1 MKALIG
7 LVISIV
13 LLVGCQSQEEKEKI
27 ASNKRNAVLI
37 ESCINRLKIYLKDP
51 DSMKI
56 TVTPSVLTVNGKEQ
70 AFFMYNAKNSYG
82 GYTGDDTFYCEFDS
96 NGKITEVKPFD

>member
-51 DSMKI
+51 DWS
-56 TVTPSVLTVNGKEQ
+56 
-70 AFFMYNAKNSYG
+70 
-82 GYTGDDTFYCEFDS
+82 
-96 NGKITEVKPFD
+96 